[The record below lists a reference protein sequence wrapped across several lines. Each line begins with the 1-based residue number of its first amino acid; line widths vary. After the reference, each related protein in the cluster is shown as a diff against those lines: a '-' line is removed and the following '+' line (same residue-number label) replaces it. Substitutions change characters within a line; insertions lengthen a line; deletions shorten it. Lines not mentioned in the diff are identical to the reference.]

1 MPRSSRVIH
10 PASAPPEGA
19 TQPVDRRARVD
30 LLEVIRLLFDHLTP
44 ALCTAIFRRYRTT
57 ERERKWTFAAVC
69 QFWAA
74 VAVEHP
80 QALRHGLAR
89 TRQRGSAETLW
100 PRVDASPQAFFAKC
114 QHMRPGLFH
123 ALFTAVTAGLLK
135 EAPPAYASW
144 MASLRE
150 HFPGIVVVDGSRL
163 DGIAHRLKKLWPV
176 RAVVLP
182 GCLTAVYDLFQGLI
196 RGLVVYP
203 DAAEAEL
210 PRARPLLEGLAKG
223 TLVLGDRLYGCL
235 ALFHG
240 LSELGLHGLCRRHGR
255 LSIRTKRLLSRSEG
269 ERRLLDD
276 RLAEVGCGARSPKL
290 VLRLI
295 RCRLPGRR
303 LDLLTDVLDPSRLSA
318 ETAVALYGLRWT
330 IERMF
335 LDIKETLDMHTLYAA
350 HPNLVAQQVYATS
363 LVYNAFRV
371 AQAKLAGSL
380 GLIPEQLSPEKLFA
394 SLAECMRDWAVS
406 QLTMIEV
413 YRLNPGVKLNE
424 PVWEDMPSAWT
435 ELGSVLLERR
445 KGRRRRRRFCKS
457 RRKWTS
463 FAHVPGGPT
472 LLKAAGQPR
481 LT

>member
-1 MPRSSRVIH
+1 VS
-10 PASAPPEGA
+10 
-19 TQPVDRRARVD
+19 QPVNRRARVD

-44 ALCTAIFRRYRTT
+44 ALCTAVFRRHRVS

-74 VAVEHP
+74 VVLEHP
-80 QALRHGLAR
+80 KALRHGLAR
-89 TRQRGSAETLW
+89 TRQRGATAARW
-100 PRVDASPQAFFAKC
+100 PQVDASPQAFFAKC
-114 QHMRPGLFH
+114 QHMRPGLFQ
-123 ALFTAVTAGLLK
+123 ALFDAVTASLLG
-135 EAPPAYASW
+135 EAPRVYASW
-144 MASLRE
+144 LAALRE

-163 DGIAHRLKKLWPV
+163 DGIAHRLKALWPV

-182 GCLTAVYDLFQGLI
+182 GCLTACYDLFHGLV

-210 PRARPLLEGLAKG
+210 PRVRPLLEGLAKG

-235 ALFHG
+235 AFFHM
-240 LSELGLHGLCRRHGR
+240 LAEHDLHGLCRRHGR
-255 LSIRTKRLLSRSEG
+255 LSIRLKRRLSRVQG

-276 RLAEVGCGARSPKL
+276 RLVEVGCGARQPKL

-295 RCRLPGRR
+295 RCRMPGRR
-303 LDLLTDVLDPSRLSA
+303 LDLLTDELDPSRLPA

-330 IERMF
+330 IERLF
-335 LDIKETLDMHTLYAA
+335 LDLKETLRLHTLYAA
-350 HPNLVAQQVYATS
+350 HPNLVAQQVYATA

-371 AQAKLAGSL
+371 AQARLAEKMH
-380 GLIPEQLSPEKLFA
+380 LIPEQFSPAKLF
-394 SLAECMRDWAVS
+394 SDLAACMNVWAAS
-406 QLTMIEV
+406 QLTMMEV
-413 YRLNPGVKLNE
+413 YRLNPGVRLNE
-424 PVWEDMPSAWT
+424 PVWEDMPGAST
-435 ELGSVLLERR
+435 ELGALLVERR
-445 KGRRRRRRFCKS
+445 RGRRRHRRFCES

-472 LLKAAGQPR
+472 LLKSAGQPR